1 MEESVKKTV
10 LKDLFVIRTDG
21 FQCLY
26 DKKFKNINNRNV
38 QLMDMIKEII
48 KDEEERRYI
57 IEKCEECLNEEM
69 NYWNLAYYKIGFM
82 DGMSISEEIENFKN
96 AMTG

>member
-1 MEESVKKTV
+1 MYS
-10 LKDLFVIRTDG
+10 
-21 FQCLY
+21 
-26 DKKFKNINNRNV
+26 
-38 QLMDMIKEII
+38 
-48 KDEEERRYI
+48 
-57 IEKCEECLNEEM
+57 CEECLNEEM